1 MKDTCFNFVCIWIRI
16 IELRI
21 SGVLT
26 VVFPL
31 KKQKTDVS
39 WIFAVCTAW
48 MEVSVLTSFL
58 CIIGAFVLLIVVFG
72 VWQTIKETASAV
84 HFSY

>member
-39 WIFAVCTAW
+39 WSFAAW
-48 MEVSVLTSFL
+48 MKVSVLTSFL
-58 CIIGAFVLLIVVFG
+58 CIIGAFVLLIVVFS

>member
-26 VVFPL
+26 VVFRL

-39 WIFAVCTAW
+39 WSFAAW
-48 MEVSVLTSFL
+48 MKVSVLTSFL
-58 CIIGAFVLLIVVFG
+58 CIIGAFVLLIVVFS